1 MRDDTDPTTKKA
13 TKPGFDDGNCKFYY
27 ALITK
32 AKKSEKN
39 AHGKTSRGQRK
50 FAGENATM
58 SPQRGLVV
66 NFERAAYRAQGLL
79 NDEKLRGLMVKGAD
93 FHR

>member
-32 AKKSEKN
+32 AEKEKRIPM
-39 AHGKTSRGQRK
+39 GKHHEGNESL
-50 FAGENATM
+50 
-58 SPQRGLVV
+58 P
-66 NFERAAYRAQGLL
+66 
-79 NDEKLRGLMVKGAD
+79 EKMLPCPHNEAW
-93 FHR
+93 